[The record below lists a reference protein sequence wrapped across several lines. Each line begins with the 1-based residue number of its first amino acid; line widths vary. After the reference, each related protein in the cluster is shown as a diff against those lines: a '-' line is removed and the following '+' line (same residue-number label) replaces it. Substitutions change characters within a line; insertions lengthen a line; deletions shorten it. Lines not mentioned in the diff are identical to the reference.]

1 MKTSPLTSPIKGE
14 KEKVEEN
21 SSPSLIRLS
30 LYVSSFPPHM
40 FGDTP
45 TLFYFATF
53 CFTFAIAL
61 FLFRSAVIH
70 RPTSVRRLRCRNIL
84 LTLENF

>member
-1 MKTSPLTSPIKGE
+1 MKTSPLISPIKGE
-14 KEKVEEN
+14 KEKVEEH

-45 TLFYFATF
+45 TLFL
-53 CFTFAIAL
+53 FAIYL
-61 FLFRSAVIH
+61 LLRLCYRIV
-70 RPTSVRRLRCRNIL
+70 SVPIYGSSSTNWCSK
-84 LTLENF
+84 TTV